1 VRRRVSLVRGS
12 YVIYLPKEWAVEVGV
27 GEAREVFIVRDGK
40 LLLVFPVSESSVE
53 LVVKDRSVAEK
64 AFLAAYTA
72 GFDKVVVRGSDEVLE
87 EVMSLARFYGAAVVE
102 RGAGHVVL
110 KIVDSE
116 VDLAVLVRRMF
127 NVFINYMLDHL
138 AYAEKPD
145 VKLLDAVD
153 DEVDKLRHVVERR
166 CTKAPS
172 RSCTQYVLIA
182 RYIERAADHLVEYA
196 KLSPNKSVVKEL
208 YEAASRVA
216 EAQGDVEKIFR
227 ALALIKSLSTRLQY
241 SGSGEELGLL
251 HVVRVLDYLENILE
265 EFIDLSMLDAER
277 VEL

>member
-1 VRRRVSLVRGS
+1 VRRRVSVVRGS
-12 YVIYLPKEWAVEVGV
+12 YVVYLPKEWVVEVGV
-27 GEAREVFIVRDGK
+27 DKVREVFIVRDGR
-40 LLLVFPVSESSVE
+40 LLLVFPASESSVE

-64 AFLAAYTA
+64 AFLAAYIA
-72 GFDKVVVRGSDEVLE
+72 GFDEVRVRGSVDVLE
-87 EVMSLARFYGAAVVE
+87 RVVSLARFYGAAVVE
-102 RGAGHVVL
+102 QGAGHVVL

-116 VDLAVLVRRMF
+116 VDLAALVRRMF

-145 VKLLDAVD
+145 VRLLEAVD

-196 KLSPNKSVVKEL
+196 KLSPNKSVAKEL
-208 YEAASRVA
+208 YEVASRVA
-216 EAQGDVEKIFR
+216 EAQGDVEKVLR
-227 ALALIKSLSTRLQY
+227 ALAAVKSLSTRLQY
-241 SGSGEELGLL
+241 SGEDLGLL
-251 HVVRVLDYLENILE
+251 HVVRVLDYLENVLE
-265 EFIDLSMLDAER
+265 EFIDLSLLDAER